1 MHSIYVELTKAMADI
16 VINSGIND
24 VEYELMKTKIKQIL
38 AEEE

>member
-1 MHSIYVELTKAMADI
+1 MHSIHVELTKAMSDI
-16 VINSGIND
+16 VINSGMND